1 MEEIIRTNQELRKQL
16 AEDDE
21 IISEYKTRIKS
32 LERDLEY
39 CN

>member
-39 CN
+39 CS